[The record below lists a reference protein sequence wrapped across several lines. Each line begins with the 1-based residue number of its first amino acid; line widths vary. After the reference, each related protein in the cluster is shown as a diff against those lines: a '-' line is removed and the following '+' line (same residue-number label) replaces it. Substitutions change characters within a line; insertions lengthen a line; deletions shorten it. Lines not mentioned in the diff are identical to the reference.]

1 MRDKAVGVL
10 VDDDGVVAVSVVV
23 EQHLFTERGH
33 PSRLCAG
40 GLLSAGSETRAEVPG
55 SFLHAADYPTRLR
68 PLNHHIVVAKGIDG
82 LHIAS
87 VDRIHKSP
95 YRDPP

>member
-1 MRDKAVGVL
+1 MR
-10 VDDDGVVAVSVVV
+10 
-23 EQHLFTERGH
+23 R
-33 PSRLCAG
+33 

-87 VDRIHKSP
+87 VDRIHKST